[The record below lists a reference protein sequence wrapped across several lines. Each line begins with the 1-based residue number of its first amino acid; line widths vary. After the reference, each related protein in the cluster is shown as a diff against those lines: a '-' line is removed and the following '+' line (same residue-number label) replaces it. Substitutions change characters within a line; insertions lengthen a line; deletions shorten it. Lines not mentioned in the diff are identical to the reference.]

1 MLLIDLDAYSVYTG
15 AAVPADP
22 TRVQQWTDAIT
33 VASEWVEAYCGRQ
46 FHPEGT
52 ASARLFDPCG
62 STVGIDDCRQID
74 SVHVDSA
81 DDGTHATLVTDYQ
94 VLPPG
99 GRDPILGP
107 VPSTT
112 LAALGG
118 TVWPRGRR
126 AGAVK
131 VTGLWGWATVPD
143 RVARAV
149 AIVAQDLL
157 RDPESAF
164 GGLTVA
170 SDGIVL
176 GARIP
181 ARATLLLAP
190 YRRYDR
196 VLGIA

>member
-1 MLLIDLDAYSVYTG
+1 MLIDLDAYSVYTG
-15 AAVPADP
+15 ALVPVDP

-33 VASEWVEAYCGRQ
+33 VASGWVEEYCGRQ
-46 FHPEGT
+46 FHADT
-52 ASARLFDPCG
+52 VASARLFDPCG
-62 STVGIDDCRQID
+62 RTVGIDDCRQID
-74 SVHVDSA
+74 SVHVDLA

-94 VLPPG
+94 ALPAG

-107 VPSTT
+107 VPVTMLGT
-112 LAALGG
+112 LGG

-126 AGAVK
+126 AGSVK
-131 VTGLWGWATVPD
+131 VTGLWGWAAVPD

-149 AIVAQDLL
+149 AIVTQDLL

-196 VLGIA
+196 VLGVA